1 MITEVFTTGAEY
13 VAGLGVDVAK
23 EHVHEKL
30 DEKKLRSELIAIIGT
45 VYRCAVE

>member
-23 EHVHEKL
+23 EHIHEKL
-30 DEKKLRSELIAIIGT
+30 DEKSF
-45 VYRCAVE
+45 VPN